1 MNKQKKKTCTP
12 TCARG
17 IWVGNSGKGIH
28 GVPKH
33 GALDPVDLPLT
44 AGDIFDGPYQP
55 IGLDR
60 VALQPEADRDVLV
73 DAEFIHFVVDTDV
86 QSDVVSVKRVI
97 NQVEF
102 LHVGESYEI
111 SVANAWDMYVNVPHL
126 YM

>member
-1 MNKQKKKTCTP
+1 M
-12 TCARG
+12 
-17 IWVGNSGKGIH
+17 
-28 GVPKH
+28 
-33 GALDPVDLPLT
+33 DLPLT

-60 VALQPEADRDVLV
+60 VALQTEADRDVLV

-86 QSDVVSVKRVI
+86 HSDVVSVKRVI

-111 SVANAWDMYVNVPHL
+111 SVPMHEICMLMSYI
-126 YM
+126 YMCKIYIFFQ